1 MNLLKDPWIPVQN
14 EGGTALI
21 TLEQVLCTSDDY
33 HIALPR
39 DDLEL
44 ACLQLMICLTQV
56 LFPPEDRKAL
66 LARLRQP
73 MSTDEY
79 AQGIQP
85 FIDWF
90 DLRHEQWPFM
100 QVRGVKAEKP
110 TPIQKIFVGLPAGNN
125 HSFFNK
131 PCEIESVDPAIAAI
145 AMFNMANNY
154 SYGGG
159 IKEGLRVLGQ
169 KSPITTLMNSDKI
182 RYKVWVNILHK
193 DSISKLYPDYKWNI
207 GHDKPVWVDPIKPR
221 SIVYAEEIGL
231 LRGLFWQP
239 AHIELKFGKP
249 GHCGVLGI
257 NSGRNLVEGFFIEKF
272 GSKKTGGYDNEGVW
286 VHPHSPRV
294 RDLKKNTLRYL
305 SFTTTAPAWAQLNHL
320 LVASQDQKEGHDPAE
335 VVLQF
340 KRDIAR
346 PSQLIVGG
354 YRNKGG
360 SILQRR
366 HELFPLKAGWEKGDA
381 IITKYV
387 SLALEIKQVLTKSLW
402 KFGQEAEE
410 AKFNHEKPKHG
421 KRGVTKKGIWAGIQ
435 NEGEALYYHQ
445 SEPLIHQ
452 TLREID
458 WSEAGA
464 TLDHLRD
471 ELIRLSWD
479 IFDQVT
485 RPYAHEPRML
495 QALATAKRS
504 LGAEFK
510 KLKGGSA

>member
-1 MNLLKDPWIPVQN
+1 MNLLKDPWVPVQN
-14 EGGTALI
+14 EGSTALI
-21 TLEQVLCTSDDY
+21 TLEQVLCTNDDY
-33 HIALPR
+33 RIALPR

-56 LFPPEDRKAL
+56 LFPPEDKKAL

-100 QVRGVKAEKP
+100 QVRGVKAKEM
-110 TPIQKIFVGLPAGNN
+110 TPIQKLFVGLPEGNN
-125 HSFFNK
+125 HAFFND
-131 PCEIESVDPAIAAI
+131 PGEISVVSEAVAAI
-145 AMFNMANNY
+145 ALFNQAMNAP
-154 SYGGG
+154 SMGGG
-159 IKEGLRVLGQ
+159 FKGGFRGGV
-169 KSPITTLMNSDKI
+169 PITTLLSDQKL
-182 RYKVWVNILHK
+182 RHRVWVNVLHQEHIRK
-193 DSISKLYPDYKWNI
+193 MLPKYDALRPI
-207 GHDKPVWVDPIKPR
+207 DKPVWVEPIQAKSRIP
-221 SIVYAEEIGL
+221 AQEIGL

-239 AHIELKFGKP
+239 AHIELVYVENAGTCDVTAMPVDK
-249 GHCGVLGI
+249 GVI
-257 NSGRNLVEGFFIEKF
+257 GFSKEKF
-272 GSKKTGGYDNEGVW
+272 VYDLVGDW
-286 VHPHSPRV
+286 IHPHSPRV

-305 SFTTTAPAWAQLNHL
+305 SFTTMAPAWTQLNHL
-320 LVASQDQKEGHDPAE
+320 LVASQDKKEGHDPAE
-335 VVLQF
+335 VVQQF
-340 KRDIAR
+340 KRDLAR

-354 YRNKGG
+354 YRNKRA

-366 HELFPLKAGWEKGDA
+366 HELFPLRPGWD
-381 IITKYV
+381 
-387 SLALEIKQVLTKSLW
+387 
-402 KFGQEAEE
+402 
-410 AKFNHEKPKHG
+410 
-421 KRGVTKKGIWAGIQ
+421 KKGEQIAAFVGLGLKIKTLLRNKLYGLAKATGAEGI
-435 NEGEALYYHQ
+435 NEKAETFYYHQ

-458 WSEAGA
+458 WSDAGA
-464 TLDHLRD
+464 TLDRLRD